1 MNISTVRFF
10 MYPII
15 AHRIDGGGPPLL
27 LLNGGMMSIG
37 AWDPIA
43 DRLARSLR
51 VIRCDLRGQLLS
63 PFGDADPSA
72 AWTLADHAADVVA
85 LLDRLGVECV
95 HLAGTSFGGEVAMI
109 VAADHPERVASLAV
123 MTATD
128 RLTPKMRAAGRAL
141 GMQARAVSDGSIGGG
156 TLFRALAPGAF
167 SERWLAEQ
175 PPGFLE
181 IRARVFDSFPRPFF
195 SGIASIMDALLG
207 LDLESRLPRIAAPTL
222 VIGAALDRTFPIEH
236 SRAIA
241 AAIPGARLEILED
254 CGHAAVVEDPARVV
268 ALLAGFVASVTTS

>member
-1 MNISTVRFF
+1 MNISIVRFF
-10 MYPII
+10 MLPLI
-15 AHRIDGGGPPLL
+15 AHRLDGDGPPLL

-43 DRLARSLR
+43 LPLARSLR
-51 VIRCDLRGQLLS
+51 VIRCDLRGQYLS
-63 PFGDADPSA
+63 PFDD

-85 LLDRLGVECV
+85 LLDHLGVERV

-109 VAADHPERVASLAV
+109 VAADHPDRVASLAV

-141 GMQARAVSDGSIGGG
+141 GMQARAVAEGSIGGG

-181 IRARVFDSFPRPFF
+181 IRARLFDSFPRPFF
-195 SGIASIMDALLG
+195 NGVASIMDALLG
-207 LDLESRLPRIAAPTL
+207 LDLETRLPRIVAPTL

-241 AAIPGARLEILED
+241 AAIPGARLEILEN
-254 CGHAAVVEDPARVV
+254 CGHAAVVEDPVRVA
-268 ALLAGFVASVTTS
+268 ALLGELVASVTTP

>member
-1 MNISTVRFF
+1 MNISIVRFF
-10 MYPII
+10 MLPLI
-15 AHRIDGGGPPLL
+15 AHRIDGDGPPLL

-43 DRLARSLR
+43 LELARSLR
-51 VIRCDLRGQLLS
+51 VIRCDLRGQFLS
-63 PFGDADPSA
+63 PFDDP
-72 AWTLADHAADVVA
+72 WPLADHAADVVA
-85 LLDRLGVECV
+85 LLDHLGVERV

-141 GMQARAVSDGSIGGG
+141 GMQARAVAGGSIGGG

-167 SERWLAEQ
+167 SERWLAAQ

-181 IRARVFDSFPRPFF
+181 IRARLFDSFPLPFF
-195 SGIASIMDALLG
+195 EGIASIMDALLG
-207 LDLESRLPRIAAPTL
+207 LDLETRLPRIVAPTL

-241 AAIPGARLEILED
+241 AAIAGARLAVLED
-254 CGHAAVVEDPARVV
+254 CGHAAVVEDPARVA
-268 ALLAGFVASVTTS
+268 ALLGEFVASVTAS